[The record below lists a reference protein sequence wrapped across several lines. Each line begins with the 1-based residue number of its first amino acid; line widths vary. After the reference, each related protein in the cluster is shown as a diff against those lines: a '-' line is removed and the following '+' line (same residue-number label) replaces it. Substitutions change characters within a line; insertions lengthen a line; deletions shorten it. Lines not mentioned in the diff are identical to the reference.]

1 MNTTTLPLVSII
13 IPARNMQ
20 EYIGETLQSACDADY
35 GNLEIIVTDDGS
47 TDRTVQIAEE
57 YAARFPRLSVIK
69 GQGHGVCHARNAA
82 IRQARGKYIFPLDAG
97 DLLMPGFI
105 AEGVRILERDS
116 NVKAVMPKAEF
127 FGEKTGEWKWP
138 RFSIRALAH
147 RNTMPVS
154 CLYRREDWERA
165 GGYCERLRAGEGW
178 DFWISVLKDGG
189 EAVKSNSLGLM
200 RRIRKASER
209 RDDRKVEKE
218 LARVLNERH
227 ADFFEKHLGGP
238 LRRHRPWSR
247 IGNLLFNMAH
257 PRRLH
262 LAQAFADEKYF
273 AKALPRLFR
282 YECGALIHKGRNE
295 LRCFKRGGKEF
306 VVKSFKTPF
315 MLNRIAYGLLR
326 PSKAK
331 RSFAYSEMLN
341 RLGIGAP
348 VPVGYLTVRHGLLFT
363 ESYFISLRSECPY
376 TYQHLFD
383 GAIPDA
389 KDYFIAI
396 GRAAG
401 KMHEAGIYHKDFS
414 RGNILIG
421 RTEQGI
427 RTEFVDLNRISFKK
441 NIDLQTGCKNFERL
455 PANPEII
462 AWLAEGYAAQRGF
475 DAEECRRY
483 IAEYRARQWGKHPD
497 HIKQQDTPQ

>member
-1 MNTTTLPLVSII
+1 MSNTTLPLVSII

-20 EYIGETLQSACDADY
+20 EYIGETLQSVCDADY

-57 YAARFPRLSVIK
+57 YAAQVPRLSIIRA
-69 GQGHGVCHARNAA
+69 QGRGVCHARNAA
-82 IRQARGKYIFPLDAG
+82 IRQARGKYIFPLDAD
-97 DLLMPGFI
+97 DLLKPGFI
-105 AEGVRILERDS
+105 AEGVQILESDS
-116 NVKAVMPKAEF
+116 NVKAVIPKAEF
-127 FGEKTGEWKWP
+127 FGEKTGEWKLP
-138 RFSIRALAH
+138 QFSIRALARH
-147 RNTMPVS
+147 NMIPVS
-154 CLYRREDWERA
+154 CLYRRSDWERT
-165 GGYCERLRAGEGW
+165 GGYCERLRAREDW
-178 DFWISVLKDGG
+178 EFWISVLKDGG
-189 EAVKSNSLGLM
+189 EVVRSNSLGLM
-200 RRIRKASER
+200 YRIRKSSKR
-209 RDDRKVEKE
+209 ISDRKYKKE
-218 LARVLNERH
+218 LVRVLNERH

-238 LRRHRPWSR
+238 LRLHRSWSR

-262 LAQAFADEKYF
+262 LAPEFAGEKYF

-282 YECGALIHKGRNE
+282 YECGALIYKGRNE
-295 LRCFKRGGKEF
+295 LRCFARGGKEF

-315 MLNRIAYGLLR
+315 ILNRIAYGLLR

-331 RSFAYSEMLN
+331 RSFVYSEMLN

-348 VPVGYLTVRHGLLFT
+348 IPVGYLTVRHGLLFT

-441 NIDLQTGCKNFERL
+441 NIDLQLGCKNFERL
-455 PANPEII
+455 PANPEMI

-475 DAEECRRY
+475 DPKECRQY
-483 IAEYRARQWGKHPD
+483 ISEYRAKQVEKHPN
-497 HIKQQDTPQ
+497 HIKK